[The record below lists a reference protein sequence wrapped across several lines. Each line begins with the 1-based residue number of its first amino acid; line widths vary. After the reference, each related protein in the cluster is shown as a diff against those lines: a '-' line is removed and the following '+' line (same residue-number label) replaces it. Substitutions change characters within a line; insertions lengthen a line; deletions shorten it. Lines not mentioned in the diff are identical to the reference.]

1 MTCKGHTFLLYREKR
16 EQEPGRADM
25 RRNRGGSSAVR
36 RTAGHHAEQKAAGF
50 GAALAH
56 GTRGGFLRHLGLLS
70 GTAHRLGRG
79 QGKTPMQPCT
89 QPGYHAMQKAA
100 GLVAALAHGTR
111 GGFLRCLGLLS
122 GTAYRLRWTR
132 GGPDAVRR
140 TAGHH
145 AGQRK
150 IPRHRQGIV
159 SVIRA
164 QGIKGTGC
172 R

>member
-1 MTCKGHTFLLYREKR
+1 MQSGAQRVIMSGKKQPGLGRHRHTAQGE
-16 EQEPGRADM
+16 
-25 RRNRGGSSAVR
+25 
-36 RTAGHHAEQKAAGF
+36 GF
-50 GAALAH
+50 P
-56 GTRGGFLRHLGLLS
+56 RCLGLFS
-70 GTAHRLGRG
+70 VTAYRLGCR

-150 IPRHRQGIV
+150 IPRHGRGIV
-159 SVIRA
+159 SVIGGAGDQRNWVPLISSLKERSRYSA
-164 QGIKGTGC
+164 ARLESIMRVRKISK
-172 R
+172 